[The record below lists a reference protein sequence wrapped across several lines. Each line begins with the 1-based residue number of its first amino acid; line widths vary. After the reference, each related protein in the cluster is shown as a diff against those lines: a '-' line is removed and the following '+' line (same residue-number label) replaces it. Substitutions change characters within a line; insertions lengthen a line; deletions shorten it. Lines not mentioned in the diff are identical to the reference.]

1 MVPNLL
7 FAASLFIAAAP
18 ATRIAVL
25 MDDPQQGTPASATIE
40 TMLQKMGYEVVAAD
54 VSEKMRQV
62 VAPKALLG
70 TRLPEGLSV
79 FEADAILAGAV
90 SYGEAQEV
98 EGVEALAGGAVGGK
112 VR

>member
-1 MVPNLL
+1 MLTILIATLL
-7 FAASLFIAAAP
+7 TAAPP

-25 MDDPQQGTPASATIE
+25 LDDPQPGTPVSATLE
-40 TMLQKMGYEVVAAD
+40 TMLQKHGYEVVAAD
-54 VSEKMRQV
+54 VSEKLRQV

-90 SYGEAQEV
+90 DYGKESEV
-98 EGVEALAGGAVGGK
+98 EGVKSAAVSVT
-112 VR
+112 VRV